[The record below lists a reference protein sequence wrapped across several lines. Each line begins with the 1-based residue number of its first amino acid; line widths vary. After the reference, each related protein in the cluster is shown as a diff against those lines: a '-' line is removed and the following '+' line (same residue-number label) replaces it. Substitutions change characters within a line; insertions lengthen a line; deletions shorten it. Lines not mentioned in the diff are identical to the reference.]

1 MRSLILFFLVTF
13 LIISC
18 HKDEIVFIPDQ
29 TFSINSDELLSK
41 LVETPQSF
49 QIILNNTRNIFI
61 ASDNIIIDIP
71 EQSLQDE
78 SGQVVTG
85 EIKMQFKEFSHKKSN
100 LLYGPSSIFH
110 NKVLNYSKIFYI
122 KFSQNGK
129 TLQIIKPIDV
139 YLPSQDNNLN
149 YLIYN
154 AKKIDETFVWSK
166 MMGESE
172 NVRNESWNL
181 SYHDAQLNVKGFK
194 VSVSGASNWHC
205 IASQPE
211 QQTKVIDVCLNT
223 PSAFSKNN
231 SLVYLVINDSN
242 SSIKLEADGDSSSFC
257 VQNILTNQ
265 KLDAKLIVISH
276 LGNENYYFGM
286 TNAVLDSSI
295 DVAINPVK
303 KNIKDIK
310 EALNSL

>member
-1 MRSLILFFLVTF
+1 MRSLILFFLVSF
-13 LIISC
+13 LSISC

-49 QIILNNTRNIFI
+49 QIILNNTRNIFV

-71 EQSLQDE
+71 EQSIQDE

-100 LLYGPSSIFH
+100 LLYGPSSIFQ

-129 TLQIIKPIDV
+129 TLQIVKPIDV
-139 YLPSQDNNLN
+139 YLPSLDNNLN
-149 YLIYN
+149 YLMYN

-166 MMGESE
+166 VMGEFE

-181 SYHDAQLNVKGFK
+181 SFQDSQFNGKGFK
-194 VSVSGASNWHC
+194 VPVSGVTNWYS

-211 QQTKVIDVCLNT
+211 QQSKVIDVCVNI
-223 PSAFSKNN
+223 PSSFSKNN

-242 SSIKLEADGDSSSFC
+242 SIIKLEADGDSSTFC
-257 VQNILTNQ
+257 VLNILTNQ

-276 LGNENYYFGM
+276 LGDENYYFGM
-286 TNAVLDSSI
+286 TNAVLDSNI